1 MSYNK
6 VIHGHYE
13 DLNNLSALLR
23 NYIEIYRLLISST
36 AELNS
41 TSIIKK
47 GELKH
52 AVERI
57 DEVGD
62 IIDELLRVIKKCEGS
77 YIKYCFIKNEVIQT
91 NTAKENIYTEIH
103 NDLGYHNEREED
115 EEEFDE

>member
-1 MSYNK
+1 MGYSK

-13 DLNNLSALLR
+13 DLNNLSTLLR

-57 DEVGD
+57 DSVGET
-62 IIDELLRVIKKCEGS
+62 IDDLLRAIKKCEGS
-77 YIKYCFIKNEVIQT
+77 YIRYCFIKNEVIQA
-91 NTAKENIYTEIH
+91 NTAKESILTEIH
-103 NDLGYHNEREED
+103 NELEYHNDRDED
-115 EEEFDE
+115 DE